1 MKQLLFLFVCIF
13 FAVSAIGQKYNESPP
28 PKDSILGAPILQ
40 YRIDYPIGVNGETF
54 FNGRMEYKISEKLTS
69 QLESFYAKFGTHE
82 EIGSSFSFKW
92 YVQKKMYLFAGT
104 QVQYDL
110 NQNSGSSE
118 LLRVNLNFGV
128 GYEVNPNFLLELG
141 YHPLIG
147 KPKTNLNAS
156 PQSKQNSFS
165 FRAKF

>member
-1 MKQLLFLFVCIF
+1 
-13 FAVSAIGQKYNESPP
+13 
-28 PKDSILGAPILQ
+28 
-40 YRIDYPIGVNGETF
+40 
-54 FNGRMEYKISEKLTS
+54 
-69 QLESFYAKFGTHE
+69 
-82 EIGSSFSFKW
+82 
-92 YVQKKMYLFAGT
+92 MYLFAGT
-104 QVQYDL
+104 QVQYDI